1 MKPYIFKAFEQE
13 NAKEDFGVDTSL
25 TSLNWLQKLN
35 CRTGLSDALQTPTSA
50 PPPRLSLQRDL
61 ASGGWKTPQNLL
73 DRLPS
78 TAELDEAIKKEHQIA
93 ANINWAVA
101 SELKPPHNY
110 ATMIYMAVRSTP
122 NAKVTLNDVYLYIQ
136 RHFQYYRV
144 ANPGWKNSIRHNLT
158 QNKFFKKTM
167 RPDSDEG
174 PCKGGFWTLDINI
187 ENIGEFSRGIWR
199 QSKVRTKPSPSK
211 AGSKKPTKGGP
222 KGSKSGKLTKG
233 ISKVGKNSPKN
244 SPKNRR
250 KSSVSSTGSLNSP
263 TIALANMTLQ
273 QKKKKTKTDRD
284 LPSEMMSGS
293 WNLFGDNDDVF
304 HDVKLFD
311 NLYSGGDAEMISCDE
326 ELENALVEAPGD
338 SGYDSPAAAAIL
350 ASPTKPLHARVSEIA
365 GTTSSI
371 ASEVDGCF
379 ALSDGLA
386 KFGSGITPTD
396 SFDDLVSG
404 FSHIKPSEMSGLE
417 VVGVGMNLLPPTDT
431 LSPSLSKIKQE
442 SLAHLMNDFDDG
454 TAIPLDWNL

>member
-50 PPPRLSLQRDL
+50 PLPRLSLQRDL

-78 TAELDEAIKKEHQIA
+78 TIELDEAIKKEHQVKA
-93 ANINWAVA
+93 TLDWATV
-101 SELKPPHNY
+101 SEPKPPHNY
-110 ATMIYMAVRSTP
+110 ATLIYMAVRSTP
-122 NAKVTLNDVYLYIQ
+122 SAKVTLNDVYLYIQ
-136 RHFQYYRV
+136 KQFQYYRV

-167 RPDSDEG
+167 RPDSEEG

-187 ENIGEFSRGIWR
+187 QNIGEFSRGIWR
-199 QSKVRTKPSPSK
+199 QSKVRQKPAPSK
-211 AGSKKPTKGGP
+211 TGGKKSPKAGP
-222 KGSKSGKLTKG
+222 KGLKSGKLTKG
-233 ISKVGKNSPKN
+233 NSKVGKNSPKL

-250 KSSVSSTGSLNSP
+250 KSSASSTGSLNSP
-263 TIALANMTLQ
+263 TIALANMTLK
-273 QKKKKTKTDRD
+273 QKKDRD

-293 WNLFGDNDDVF
+293 WSLFGDNDVDVF

-311 NLYSGGDAEMISCDE
+311 NLYSGADAEMMPCDE
-326 ELENALVEAPGD
+326 ELENALVDGD
-338 SGYDSPAAAAIL
+338 SGYDSPAAAAIT
-350 ASPTKPLHARVSEIA
+350 ASPTKPLHSRGAGRG
-365 GTTSSI
+365 GTTSGI
-371 ASEVDGCF
+371 TSEVDGCF

-386 KFGSGITPTD
+386 KLGSGITPTE
-396 SFDDLVSG
+396 SFDDLVSD
-404 FSHIKPSEMSGLE
+404 FSHIKTSEMGCLE
-417 VVGVGMNLLPPTDT
+417 VVGVGMSLLPPTDT
-431 LSPSLSKIKQE
+431 ISPPSLSKIKEE
-442 SLAHLMNDFDDG
+442 SLAHLMNDLDDESS
-454 TAIPLDWNL
+454 IPLDWDL